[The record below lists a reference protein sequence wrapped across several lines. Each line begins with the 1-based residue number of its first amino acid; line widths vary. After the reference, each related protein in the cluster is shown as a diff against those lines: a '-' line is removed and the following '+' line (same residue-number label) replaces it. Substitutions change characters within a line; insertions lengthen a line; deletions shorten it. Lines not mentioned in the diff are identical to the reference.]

1 MGNVKAKRGIPFLG
15 KICAGLVCA
24 TVIMNVAGDSTLQMK
39 AAGASSIAD
48 LEQQAQKIREENEA
62 REQQIAS
69 LDVDINKN
77 EDAMDLVNDQ
87 IDGVNNEI
95 STYSELITKKQED
108 IDQKLIDISSV
119 EKTIASKETEI
130 ENKKVKI
137 GELQEENTRNLEK
150 FGKLAR
156 YMYMNN
162 ASSQLPVLNGSDDW
176 YDYFVYSDVVK
187 NIAGQNYEFMKSL
200 QESIKKQED
209 MISDLNDEIDKLQ
222 AEKEELEK
230 QKSDYESEAASL
242 ADEKSNLENYAN
254 EKRNYLYNLAAEN
267 EQLQDKISGL
277 EEDIAD
283 ANAELDAVNSQIE
296 EMIRQAQLAA
306 QQEAQEGGNEYV
318 DYSGDGLRWPVDPQ
332 YHWISTPFGYD
343 AWRGGMHRGI
353 DIGDGALAG
362 QNIYAAQS
370 GTVISVVNYCPHNY
384 AKNYSCGCGGGYG
397 NYIVVDHGG
406 GLSTLYAHCQAIY
419 VYEGQQVNKGDVIGA
434 VGTTGWSTGYHLH
447 FEVREN
453 GVAVNPF
460 NYVSYE

>member
-1 MGNVKAKRGIPFLG
+1 MGICKAKKGVPFWG
-15 KICAGLVCA
+15 KLCAGLTCA
-24 TVIMNVAGDSTLQMK
+24 IVAMSVAGDCSLQLK

-48 LEQQAQKIREENEA
+48 LEQQAQKIKEENDA

-69 LDVDINKN
+69 LDADISENK
-77 EDAMDLVNDQ
+77 DAMDLVSDQ

-95 STYSELITKKQED
+95 DTYSELITAKQED

-119 EKTIASKETEI
+119 EQTIASKENEIAKKKVEI
-130 ENKKVKI
+130 EK
-137 GELQEENTRNLEK
+137 LQEENTLNLEK

-187 NIAGQNYEFMKSL
+187 NITGQNYEFMKSL
-200 QESIKKQED
+200 QESIDKQEQ

-230 QKSDYESEAASL
+230 QKADYESEAASL
-242 ADEKSNLENYAN
+242 ADEKSNLESYAN
-254 EKRNYLYNLAAEN
+254 EKREYLYGLAAEN
-267 EQLQDKISGL
+267 DELKSKINGL
-277 EEDIAD
+277 EEDIAA
-283 ANAELDAVNSQIE
+283 ANAELDQVNAQME
-296 EMIRQAQLAA
+296 ELIRQAQLAA
-306 QQEAQEGGNEYV
+306 QQQAEEDGGEYV
-318 DYSGDGLRWPVDPQ
+318 DYSGDGLMWPVNTQ
-332 YHWISTPFGYD
+332 FHWISTYFGYD

-353 DIGDGALAG
+353 DIADGGIEGA
-362 QNIYAAQS
+362 NIYAAQS

-384 AKNYSCGCGGGYG
+384 GKNYSCGCGGGYG
-397 NYIVVDHGG
+397 NYIIVDHGG
-406 GLSTLYAHCQAIY
+406 GISTVYAHCEAIY

-453 GVAVNPF
+453 GVAVDPF
-460 NYVSYE
+460 NYVSY